1 MPLEP
6 PDSYGYR
13 VMEPAGILAALAE
26 VGGDEGLQAALSEE
40 LRLLLACPQVRPP
53 SASASLQPDLPLRGL
68 PLHSLP
74 LRGHCSKAHRGT
86 SLQLLAQPGR
96 RVCRRSQLQARVQG
110 APRRRQAAPTGS
122 AA

>member
-26 VGGDEGLQAALSEE
+26 VGGDEGLQATLSEE

-74 LRGHCSKAHRGT
+74 LRGHCRLRSGLGAYSSRGT
-86 SLQLLAQPGR
+86 PLHTEN
-96 RVCRRSQLQARVQG
+96 AREFFD
-110 APRRRQAAPTGS
+110 RFFCID
-122 AA
+122 